1 MDSDTP
7 APPAGPEPPAPAVPA
22 GPAGPADPEAA
33 RRPKLVLIDGF
44 HNIFRAFFAI
54 RNLSNSKGLPTNA
67 VFGFVQILRKVLKD
81 EAPDFIGVA
90 LDISDKTVRTEK
102 YAEYK
107 ANRAPMPDD
116 LVPQIP
122 YVRKAIEAFRI
133 PRLEL
138 DNYEADDVMGTLAK
152 KAAAAGYEV
161 VLVSADKDLMQL
173 VGPHVTLLHTGRNKR
188 YDAAG
193 VTADFGVP
201 PEQVADVL
209 ALMGDAVDNV
219 PGVPGIGEKGARQL
233 VAEFGSVEA
242 LLERAAEVPRKAY
255 REGLLAHREQALLSK
270 ELVTIH
276 TDLPIELHPE
286 SLQLDPPDADMLREL
301 YAELEFFTLLAE
313 LDAAVSAGAPS
324 PASGGGD
331 VPSVPGILSVK
342 EWEEFAAALPG
353 SVTAV
358 LAEAA
363 APVGLAIA
371 GANAEGESRR
381 GWVDLRSPELRAAVV
396 ASLSSWFADPAREIV
411 GCDLKELLRL
421 APAAGEICQAR
432 LFDLMLASYLSR
444 ASVHGHSLDDLAL
457 ERGGAKLRSAK
468 EAGFDKGV
476 EPALGDERVGL
487 WVAERLALVERLA
500 PALRSELGSGALA
513 GLYGRIEAPLMPVLV
528 GMEETGIRLDV
539 DFLRQMSAEL
549 GDEIAGLEAEI
560 YRLAGERFNIQSPQ
574 QLGTILF
581 DKLKLPA
588 GKKTKKTKS
597 YSTGADTLE
606 ELAAAGHELPQ
617 YLLRFRELAKLKST
631 YVDALP
637 QLVAADGRVHTRFQQ
652 AVAATGRLS
661 SVNPNLQN
669 IPVRTGLGM
678 KIRRAFCAAPGA
690 LLVAADYSQIELR
703 VLAHIA
709 GEPAM
714 IEAFR
719 SGEDIHRST
728 AATVL
733 GMAVDFVTAEQR
745 RAAKTINFGLIYGMS
760 AYGLAQALGISTKE
774 AEQFIAVYFARYAG
788 VQAYM
793 QETLAAA
800 ERDGRVETLY
810 GRVRYLP
817 DIQSRNWNLKENAR
831 RMAIN
836 ARIQGTAA
844 DLMKLAMI
852 AVARRL
858 RAEHPRARLLLS
870 VHDELVLESP
880 TEEAAIVA
888 ELVRNEMAGV
898 AELAVPLVVDTGIGP
913 TWFDA
918 KG

>member
-7 APPAGPEPPAPAVPA
+7 ASPAGS
-22 GPAGPADPEAA
+22 GPAGPATPAGPEGA

-102 YAEYK
+102 FADYK

-122 YVRKAIEAFRI
+122 YVRRAIEAFRI

-152 KAAAAGYEV
+152 KAAAEGYEV

-188 YDAAG
+188 YDAAA
-193 VTADFGVP
+193 VAEDFGVP
-201 PEQVADVL
+201 PSQVADVL

-242 LLERAAEVPRKAY
+242 LLDRAAEVSRKAY

-276 TDLPIELHPE
+276 TELPIALHPE
-286 SLQLDPPDADMLREL
+286 SLQLDPPDTAMLREL
-301 YAELEFFTLLAE
+301 YTELEFFTLLAE
-313 LDAAVSAGAPS
+313 LDASSAASPAG

-331 VPSVPGILSVK
+331 IPAIPVVHSVK
-342 EWEEFAAALPG
+342 EWEEFAAALEKD
-353 SVTAV
+353 VTVV

-363 APVGLAIA
+363 APVALAVA
-371 GANAEGESRR
+371 TPGGDRR
-381 GWVDLRSPELRAAVV
+381 AWVDLRSPEMRAAVV
-396 ASLSSWFADPAREIV
+396 ATLGAWFADPAREIV

-421 APAAGEICQAR
+421 APAAGEVAVAR
-432 LFDLMLASYLSR
+432 LVDIMLASYLSR
-444 ASVHGHSLDDLAL
+444 ASVHGHGLEDLAL
-457 ERGGAKLRSAK
+457 ERSGSKLRTAK

-476 EPALGDERVGL
+476 EPAIGDERIGS
-487 WVAERLALVERLA
+487 WVSERLAAVERLA
-500 PALRSELGSGALA
+500 PALRQELGA
-513 GLYGRIEAPLMPVLV
+513 GKVAELYLRIEAPLMPVLV
-528 GMEETGIRLDV
+528 GMEEAGIRLDV
-539 DFLRQMSAEL
+539 EFLSRMSSEL
-549 GDEIAGLEAEI
+549 GGEIAGLEAEI

-637 QLVAADGRVHTRFQQ
+637 QLVAADGRLHTRFQQ

-669 IPVRTGLGM
+669 IPVRTEAGM
-678 KIRRAFCAAPGA
+678 KIRKAFCAAPGA

-709 GEPAM
+709 GEKAM
-714 IEAFR
+714 IEAFA

-733 GMAVDFVTAEQR
+733 GVAVDLVTAEQR

-817 DIQSRNWNLKENAR
+817 DIQSKNWNLRENAR

-844 DLMKLAMI
+844 DLLKLAMI
-852 AVARRL
+852 AVDRRL
-858 RAEHPRARLLLS
+858 RAEHRQARLLLT
-870 VHDELVLESP
+870 VHDELVLEAP
-880 TEEAAIVA
+880 AGEAPAVA
-888 ELVRNEMAGV
+888 ELVRREMSGV
-898 AELAVPLVVDTGIGP
+898 AELAVPLVVDSGVGP

>member
-7 APPAGPEPPAPAVPA
+7 VSPVDSGAAPPAGE
-22 GPAGPADPEAA
+22 

-122 YVRKAIEAFRI
+122 YVRRAIEAFRI

-152 KAAAAGYEV
+152 KAAAAGYDV

-193 VTADFGVP
+193 VTEDFGVP
-201 PEQVADVL
+201 PAQVADVL

-255 REGLLAHREQALLSK
+255 REGLQTHREQALLSK

-286 SLQLDPPDADMLREL
+286 SLQLDPPDSALLREL
-301 YAELEFFTLLAE
+301 YSELEFFTLLAE
-313 LDAAVSAGAPS
+313 LDAADSAGATS
-324 PASGGGD
+324 PASGGAD
-331 VPSVPGILSVK
+331 VPAIPGVFSVK
-342 EWEEFAAALPG
+342 EWEEFAAALG
-353 SVTAV
+353 KSVTVA
-358 LAEAA
+358 LAETA
-363 APVGLAIA
+363 APPAPVALALA
-371 GANAEGESRR
+371 SSSADRR
-381 GWVDLRSPELRAAVV
+381 AWVDLRSPEMRAAVV
-396 ASLSSWFADPAREIV
+396 ATLSAWFADPEREIV

-421 APAAGEICQAR
+421 ASAAGQVAVAQLC
-432 LFDLMLASYLSR
+432 DLMLVSYLSR
-444 ASVHGHSLDDLAL
+444 ASVHGHGLEDLAL
-457 ERGGAKLRSAK
+457 ERAGSKLRTAK
-468 EAGFDKGV
+468 EAGFDKGI
-476 EPALGDERVGL
+476 EPAIGDERVGT
-487 WVAERLALVERLA
+487 WVGERLAAVERLA
-500 PALRSELGSGALA
+500 PALRAELGSGKVAE
-513 GLYGRIEAPLMPVLV
+513 LYARIEAPLMPVLV
-528 GMEETGIRLDV
+528 GMEEAGIRLDV
-539 DFLRQMSAEL
+539 EFLARMSEEL
-549 GDEIAGLEAEI
+549 AGEIAGLEAEI

-597 YSTGADTLE
+597 YSTSADTLE
-606 ELAAAGHELPQ
+606 ELASAGHELPQ

-637 QLVAADGRVHTRFQQ
+637 QIVATDGRVHTRFQQ

-669 IPVRTGLGM
+669 IPVRTEVGM
-678 KIRRAFCAAPGA
+678 KIRKAFCAAPGS

-709 GEPAM
+709 GEKAM
-714 IEAFR
+714 IEAFA

-733 GMAVDFVTAEQR
+733 GVSVDFVTAEQR

-793 QETLAAA
+793 QETLAGA

-817 DIQSRNWNLKENAR
+817 DIQSKNWNLRENAR

-844 DLMKLAMI
+844 DLLKLAMI
-852 AVARRL
+852 AVDRRL
-858 RAEHPRARLLLS
+858 RAEHPQARLLLT
-870 VHDELVLESP
+870 VHDELVLEAP
-880 TEEAAIVA
+880 AGEAEAVA
-888 ELVRNEMAGV
+888 GLVRQEMAGV
-898 AELAVPLVVDTGIGP
+898 AELAVPLVVDSGIGP

>member
-1 MDSDTP
+1 MSSEKP
-7 APPAGPEPPAPAVPA
+7 APPADAGAGTAAAP
-22 GPAGPADPEAA
+22 

-122 YVRKAIEAFRI
+122 YVRRAIEAFRI

-152 KAAAAGYEV
+152 KAAATGYDV

-173 VGPHVTLLHTGRNKR
+173 VGPHVTLFHTGRNKR
-188 YDAAG
+188 YDEAG
-193 VTADFGVP
+193 VTEDFGVP
-201 PEQVADVL
+201 PAQVADVL

-233 VAEFGSVEA
+233 IVEFGSVEA
-242 LLERAAEVPRKAY
+242 LLDRAAEVPRKAY

-270 ELVTIH
+270 DLVTIH
-276 TDLPIELHPE
+276 TDLPIEIHPE
-286 SLQLDPPDADMLREL
+286 SLQLDPPDVDLQRAL

-313 LDAAVSAGAPS
+313 LDAVSTSDSGL
-324 PASGGGD
+324 PASGGGE
-331 VPSVPGILSVK
+331 VPAVPLVLSVR
-342 EWEEFAAALPG
+342 EWEEFAATVGKDVTVALADAG
-353 SVTAV
+353 
-358 LAEAA
+358 
-363 APVGLAIA
+363 APVALAVASTA
-371 GANAEGESRR
+371 GDRR
-381 GWVDLRSPELRAAVV
+381 GWVDLRSPDLRAAVL
-396 ASLSSWFADPAREIV
+396 ATLTGWFADPAREIV

-421 APAAGEICQAR
+421 APAAGEICVAR
-432 LFDLMLASYLSR
+432 LFDLMLASYLAK
-444 ASVHGHSLDDLAL
+444 ASVHGHSLDEIAL
-457 ERGGAKLRSAK
+457 ERTGSKPGGAK

-476 EPALGDERVGL
+476 EPPVGDERLGRWVGT
-487 WVAERLALVERLA
+487 RLALVERLA
-500 PALRSELGSGALA
+500 PVLRQELGEGALREL
-513 GLYGRIEAPLMPVLV
+513 YVRIEAPLMPVLV
-528 GMEETGIRLDV
+528 GMEEAGIRLDV
-539 DFLRQMSAEL
+539 HFLARMSTEL
-549 GDEIAGLEAEI
+549 GGEIASLEAEI

-597 YSTGADTLE
+597 YSTSADTLD

-637 QLVAADGRVHTRFQQ
+637 QLVAPDGRLHTRFQQ

-669 IPVRTGLGM
+669 LPIRTEAGM
-678 KIRRAFCAAPGA
+678 KIRKAFCAAPGA

-709 GEPAM
+709 GEKAM
-714 IEAFR
+714 IDAFLA
-719 SGEDIHRST
+719 GEDIHRST

-733 GMAVDFVTAEQR
+733 GVSVDFVSAEQR

-774 AEQFIAVYFARYAG
+774 AEQFIAVYFARYSG
-788 VQAYM
+788 VQGYM

-810 GRVRYLP
+810 GRRRYLP
-817 DIQSRNWNLKENAR
+817 DIQSKNWNLRENAR
-831 RMAIN
+831 RVAIN

-852 AVARRL
+852 AVDRRL
-858 RAEHPRARLLLS
+858 RSEHRQARLLLS
-870 VHDELVLESP
+870 VHDELVVEAP
-880 TEEAAIVA
+880 AGEAAAVA
-888 ELVRNEMAGV
+888 ELVRGEMSGV
-898 AELAVPLVVDTGIGP
+898 AELAVPLVVDSGLGP

>member
-1 MDSDTP
+1 MP
-7 APPAGPEPPAPAVPA
+7 LPAPAISGVV
-22 GPAGPADPEAA
+22 

-44 HNIFRAFFAI
+44 HNIFRAFYAI

-102 YAEYK
+102 YADYK
-107 ANRAPMPDD
+107 ANRAPMPED

-193 VTADFGVP
+193 VIEDFGVP
-201 PEQVADVL
+201 PEKVADVL

-242 LLERAAEVPRKAY
+242 LLERASEVPRKAY
-255 REGLLAHREQALLSK
+255 REGLLAHRAQALLSK

-276 TDLPIELHPE
+276 TDLPIEIHPE
-286 SLQLDPPDADMLREL
+286 SLQLDPPDAGLLREL
-301 YAELEFFTLLAE
+301 YSELEFFTLLAE
-313 LDAAVSAGAPS
+313 LDAAVSAGAQS

-331 VPSVPGILSVK
+331 VPAVPAISSVK
-342 EWEEFAAALPG
+342 EWEGFAAAVG
-353 SVTAV
+353 KDVTVA

-363 APVGLAIA
+363 VPVALALASTA
-371 GANAEGESRR
+371 GECR
-381 GWVDLRSPELRAAVV
+381 GWVDLRSPDLRAAVV
-396 ASLSSWFADPAREIV
+396 ASLAAWFGDPGREIV
-411 GCDLKELLRL
+411 GCDLKEILRL
-421 APAAGEICQAR
+421 APAAGEVCVAR
-432 LFDLMLASYLSR
+432 LFDLMLVSYLTK
-444 ASVHGHSLDDLAL
+444 ASVHGHSLEEIAL
-457 ERGGAKLRSAK
+457 ERTGSKLRSAK

-476 EPALGDERVGL
+476 EPAVGDERIGA
-487 WVAERLALVERLA
+487 WAAERLALVERFA
-500 PALRSELGSGALA
+500 PVLRQELGAGALA
-513 GLYGRIEAPLMPVLV
+513 ELYSRIEAPLMPVLV

-539 DFLRQMSAEL
+539 DFLRRMSAEL
-549 GDEIAGLEAEI
+549 AEEIAGLEAEI

-597 YSTGADTLE
+597 YSTGAETLE

-617 YLLRFRELAKLKST
+617 YLLRYRELAKLKST

-637 QLVAADGRVHTRFQQ
+637 QIVGGDGRVHTRFQQ

-669 IPVRTGLGM
+669 IPIRTELGM

-709 GEPAM
+709 GEKAM

-733 GMAVDFVTAEQR
+733 GLSVDFVNAEQR

-817 DIQSRNWNLKENAR
+817 DIQSRNWNLRENAR

-852 AVARRL
+852 AVDRRL
-858 RAEHPRARLLLS
+858 RVEHPQARLLLS
-870 VHDELVLESP
+870 VHDELVVEAP
-880 TEEAAIVA
+880 AAEAAAVA
-888 ELVRNEMAGV
+888 ELVRTGMAGV
-898 AELAVPLVVDTGIGP
+898 AELAVPLVVESGIGP